1 MDEQSL
7 IRQYR
12 GLVLFYVGEISARV
26 PRWVDR
32 DDLTSAG
39 MIGLLQAL
47 RSFDSDRGVN
57 FLTFARLR
65 IRGAVYDELRRAH
78 PMGRA
83 AMRHGITVETRGDE
97 LERVDHSAP
106 DEGLLRREQ
115 SAHLHEAVDSLPPRL
130 RFVINGYY
138 FEHRQAKDL
147 AVDLAVSAPRVSKMH
162 AEALAVLRNMLPDP

>member
-1 MDEQSL
+1 MEEQSL
-7 IRQYR
+7 IREYR
-12 GLVLFYVGEISARV
+12 GLVLFYVGEISACV

-32 DDLTSAG
+32 DDLSSAG
-39 MIGLLQAL
+39 MIGLLHAL
-47 RSFDSDRGVN
+47 RSFDPDRGVN
-57 FLTFARLR
+57 FLTFARLP
-65 IRGAVYDELRRAH
+65 IRGAVYDELRRLH

-83 AMRHGITVETRGDE
+83 ALRHGITVETRGDE

-130 RFVINGYY
+130 RFVVNGYY

-147 AVDLAVSAPRVSKMH
+147 AVDLGVSAPRVSK
-162 AEALAVLRNMLPDP
+162 